1 MNGAQLRSPLCSLL
15 NIRYPI
21 FQGGMAWIADAKLA
35 AAVSN
40 AGGLGIISAM
50 NADADYLKAQIAA
63 ARLLT
68 DRPFGVN
75 LMLMSP
81 FADDAAEL
89 VRSEKVSVVTTGA
102 GIPTAYLGAW
112 KAAGIKVIPVI
123 ASVASARL
131 MEKIGADAVIA
142 EGSESGGHI
151 GETTTMSLLPQVCDA
166 VRIPVV
172 AAGGIADGRGL
183 AACLLLG
190 AAGIQM
196 GTRFLLA
203 KECGVHPVYKAMI
216 KSANDI
222 STVATGRRFQGTT
235 CRCLK
240 NPFSRSY
247 LKLEFTPEA
256 TAETLSQLS
265 AGALRKAALEGDAT
279 NGCFMAG
286 QIAGMVSQEASAAE
300 ILQEIVAQ
308 AADLLKGA
316 NQWVN

>member
-1 MNGAQLRSPLCSLL
+1 MNSAQIRSPLCSLL

-50 NADADYLKAQIAA
+50 NANADYLKAQIDA
-63 ARLLT
+63 ARRLT
-68 DRPFGVN
+68 ERPFGVN

-89 VRSEKVSVVTTGA
+89 VRSEKVDVVTTGA

-123 ASVASARL
+123 ASVDSARL

-151 GETTTMSLLPQVCDA
+151 GESTTMTLLPQICDA
-166 VRIPVV
+166 VHIPVL

-203 KECGVHPVYKAMI
+203 TECGVHPVYKEMI
-216 KSANDI
+216 KKANDI
-222 STVATGRRFQGTT
+222 ATIATGRRFQGTT

-247 LKLEFTPEA
+247 LKLEFSPDT
-256 TAETLSQLS
+256 TADLLSLLS
-265 AGALRKAALEGDAT
+265 TGALRKAAVEGDASG
-279 NGCFMAG
+279 GCFMAG
-286 QIAGMVSQEASAAE
+286 QIAGLVAQESSAAD

-308 AADLLKGA
+308 AVALLKGA

>member
-1 MNGAQLRSPLCSLL
+1 
-15 NIRYPI
+15 
-21 FQGGMAWIADAKLA
+21 MAWIADAKLA

-50 NADADYLKAQIAA
+50 NANADYLKAQIAT

-81 FADDAAEL
+81 FADDAAE
-89 VRSEKVSVVTTGA
+89 VIRSEKVDVVTTGA
-102 GIPTAYLGAW
+102 GIPTPYLSAW

-123 ASVASARL
+123 ASVQSARL

-151 GETTTMSLLPQVCDA
+151 GESTTMTLLPQVCDA
-166 VRIPVV
+166 VKIPVL

-203 KECGVHPVYKAMI
+203 EECDVHPVYKEMI
-216 KSANDI
+216 RTANDI
-222 STVATGRRFQGTT
+222 STVATGRRFHGTT

-247 LKLEFTPEA
+247 LKLEY
-256 TAETLSQLS
+256 TADTTADLLSQLS
-265 AGALRKAALEGDAT
+265 SGALRKAALDGDSV

-286 QIAGMVSQEASAAE
+286 QIAGMVCKESSAAE
-300 ILQEIVAQ
+300 ILQEIITE
-308 AADLLKGA
+308 AAILLKGA